1 MRDALL
7 IVCVGAAFL
16 AGFPLMKRLDRW
28 LNRHVAP
35 PKEDAPGE
43 GDDDASAGTKGKDEA
58 R

>member
-1 MRDALL
+1 ML

-16 AGFPLMKRLDRW
+16 AGFPLMKRLDLW

-35 PKEDAPGE
+35 PEEDAPGE